1 MTSSFI
7 DTKYSPLAPFLCAD
21 HFVVS
26 TRLRLIIWFADEVFA
41 VKGEQKQSVAKV
53 LLTSRVLA
61 CRGGVIV
68 GVVLIKVC
76 VALICGRCSPAR
88 ETINTPTRRRSVCL
102 RQCGEVVLPSGRLR
116 VCVCVA
122 CRDSTHDINGYCR
135 GC

>member
-1 MTSSFI
+1 M
-7 DTKYSPLAPFLCAD
+7 
-21 HFVVS
+21 
-26 TRLRLIIWFADEVFA
+26 IIWFADEVFA

-116 VCVCVA
+116 VCVSPA
-122 CRDSTHDINGYCR
+122 ETQPTTLMATAGDAEYRAHTPARQYIIHFITAAEIA
-135 GC
+135 